1 MSLAKKTIAFLTPL
15 VLAASGVVAATTA
28 TATAPI
34 ACSADSVR
42 LVVQNG
48 SNQYF
53 ECDQGTAG
61 TIRQTFSSKNPW
73 VVDPA
78 APALFQTPTA
88 HPQGAVGQIFTG
100 ATQGVGV
107 ISSADST
114 GTQRDSISGSESLT
128 IRKDALA
135 RNFSG
140 LRLGVNVLQAGTV
153 ISVDAIAAD
162 GSVLRTD
169 GTGSLTAGRRNADFF
184 RDADEAVNAVG
195 FTIRVDSAS
204 PTGIFSIDGRQDT
217 RFFLVP
223 SDTIP
228 PGPVTGLS
236 ATYDTSTANAV
247 ALTWTNPTDPDLESI
262 IVRRADGPTAPALA
276 TEGEEVALET
286 PTSVTPTSVT
296 DTGVTPNKQYSYAVF
311 TRDNSDNTSAAT
323 TTTITT
329 NEPVTNLTATSDI
342 RAVLLAWK
350 LPSYPTPPD
359 EVIVRR
365 GAPDGSAPLSA
376 TDGVGVAVTGSEST
390 VDSNLDPE
398 KTYSYAVFTKYGTEI
413 SNSVTASAKTFE
425 GLAVT
430 ESTSVTGKF
439 GDRES
444 ITSQVT
450 FLPDAGDLCNVEV
463 VPILEHTVFDFDGTV
478 DDTPQLSLYSL
489 GANWVVPDKGDPIP
503 SRPEE
508 EYGNC
513 LFRWTTTGTGLTY
526 SLAPLMDY
534 DGPGTD
540 YEPEDIPVCSY
551 DSTGALPPPPEYGVP
566 AVTDRPF
573 CLESDSFDGA
583 TATKTTTV
591 LVWNDPWR
599 VK

>member
-1 MSLAKKTIAFLTPL
+1 
-15 VLAASGVVAATTA
+15 
-28 TATAPI
+28 
-34 ACSADSVR
+34 
-42 LVVQNG
+42 
-48 SNQYF
+48 
-53 ECDQGTAG
+53 
-61 TIRQTFSSKNPW
+61 
-73 VVDPA
+73 
-78 APALFQTPTA
+78 
-88 HPQGAVGQIFTG
+88 
-100 ATQGVGV
+100 
-107 ISSADST
+107 
-114 GTQRDSISGSESLT
+114 
-128 IRKDALA
+128 
-135 RNFSG
+135 
-140 LRLGVNVLQAGTV
+140 
-153 ISVDAIAAD
+153 VDAIAAD

-195 FTIRVDSAS
+195 FTIRVNT
-204 PTGIFSIDGRQDT
+204 TGIFSIDGRQDT

-262 IVRRADGPTAPALA
+262 IVRRAVGPTAPALA

-286 PTSVTPTSVT
+286 PTSVT
-296 DTGVTPNKQYSYAVF
+296 DTGVDPNKQYSYAVF
-311 TRDNSDNTSAAT
+311 TRDSSGNTSAAT

-365 GAPDGSAPLSA
+365 GAPDGSAPVSA
-376 TDGVGVAVTGSEST
+376 TDGVGVTVTDPEST
-390 VDSNLDPE
+390 LDSGLDPE
-398 KTYSYAVFTKYGTEI
+398 KTYSYAVFTRYGTEI
-413 SNSVTASAKTFE
+413 SNDVTASAKTFE
-425 GLAVT
+425 GLALD
-430 ESTSVTGKF
+430 ESTSKTGTF
-439 GDRES
+439 DNTS

-450 FLPDAGDLCNVEV
+450 FLDDASDLCNVEV

-489 GANWVVPDKGDPIP
+489 GANWVVPDKGDHIP

-508 EYGNC
+508 TYGNC

-534 DGPGTD
+534 DGPGTE

-583 TATKTTTV
+583 TGTKTTTV